1 MPKPAQPSRPPL
13 KLRSALPLIWEL
25 MAPRKGLLVLG
36 LGLMAINRVAGL
48 VLPASTKWLIDD
60 VIGKRHVQ
68 LLVPLVGVVV
78 LATMVQGI
86 TSFALTQSL
95 SKAAQRLIAELR
107 RKVQAHVS
115 RLPVAFYDANKSGN
129 LVSRIMQD
137 VEGVRNLIGTG
148 LVDFIGGMFTAA
160 IALIVLLRISPR
172 MTLLAIVFLMVFA
185 LALQRAFKTI
195 RPIFRERSKIN
206 AEISGRLTESIGGV
220 RVVKG
225 YHAEERE
232 QGVFASGVERLLANV
247 LRTLTATSLMSLSSS
262 VLLGAVGAII
272 MYMGT
277 RQILAGTLTIGG
289 FFTYT
294 LFLGFLIAPVAQT
307 VAVGT
312 QITEA
317 IAGLERTRE
326 ILTENPEDEDPRRK
340 VPIDDMI
347 GNVRFEHVS

>member
-1 MPKPAQPSRPPL
+1 MPKPTQPSRPPL

-148 LVDFIGGMFTAA
+148 LVDFIGGMFTAV

-172 MTLLAIVFLMVFA
+172 MTLL
-185 LALQRAFKTI
+185 
-195 RPIFRERSKIN
+195 RSAVDGPLRK
-206 AEISGRLTESIGGV
+206 AEVPL
-220 RVVKG
+220 
-225 YHAEERE
+225 YH
-232 QGVFASGVERLLANV
+232 
-247 LRTLTATSLMSLSSS
+247 
-262 VLLGAVGAII
+262 
-272 MYMGT
+272 
-277 RQILAGTLTIGG
+277 
-289 FFTYT
+289 
-294 LFLGFLIAPVAQT
+294 
-307 VAVGT
+307 
-312 QITEA
+312 
-317 IAGLERTRE
+317 
-326 ILTENPEDEDPRRK
+326 PRRA
-340 VPIDDMI
+340 PRSC
-347 GNVRFEHVS
+347 GRPGRARRWCRSPRRPG

>member
-78 LATMVQGI
+78 LATIIQGV

-115 RLPVAFYDANKSGN
+115 HLPVEFYDGNKTGN

-148 LVDFIGGMFTAA
+148 LVEFLGGLMTAA
-160 IALIVLLRISPR
+160 IALVVLFRISVT
-172 MTLLAIVFLMVFA
+172 MTLLAFSAFA
-185 LALQRAFKTI
+185 LFSLVLKKAFATI
-195 RPIFRERSKIN
+195 RPIFRERAKIN
-206 AEISGRLTESIGGV
+206 AEVSGRLTESLGGV

-225 YHAEERE
+225 YHAETRE
-232 QGVFASGVERLLANV
+232 QGVFSGGVQRLLDNV
-247 LRTLTATSLMSLSSS
+247 LRTLTAMSFMSLSSS
-262 VLLGAVGAII
+262 VLIGVVGATV
-272 MYMGT
+272 MFMGA
-277 RQILAGTLTIGG
+277 RLVLNHTLTVGG

-294 LFLGFLIAPVAQT
+294 
-307 VAVGT
+307 
-312 QITEA
+312 
-317 IAGLERTRE
+317 
-326 ILTENPEDEDPRRK
+326 
-340 VPIDDMI
+340 M
-347 GNVRFEHVS
+347 